1 MALHEVFVRA
11 GGKIMVL
18 KCKMEAAVGSGYRVV
33 AGWSLEL
40 ALPPPLRT
48 EVGRRRGAAWS
59 WLLRWGKTKVPL
71 PPAASSWRS

>member
-1 MALHEVFVRA
+1 MALHEVFLRA
-11 GGKIMVL
+11 GEKIMVP

-48 EVGRRRGAAWS
+48 EVGRRRGAAWR
-59 WLLRWGKTKVPL
+59 WLLRWGETKVPL
-71 PPAASSWRS
+71 HPVASSWWS